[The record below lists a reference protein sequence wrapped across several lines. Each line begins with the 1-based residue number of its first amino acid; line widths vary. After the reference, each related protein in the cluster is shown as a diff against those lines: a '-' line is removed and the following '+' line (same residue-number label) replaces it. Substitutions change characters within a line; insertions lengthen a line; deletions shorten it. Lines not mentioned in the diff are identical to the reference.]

1 MAFLAPLAAGAGTV
15 GATAGAAALAKGA
28 ALAGGSSLATGL
40 AAGTALGAKAS
51 LAAMPALSY
60 AGANVALPALA
71 SKGLAAATP
80 GIFSAAAP
88 ALGGL
93 QSLAGPGLL
102 NTMGMSPLAGL
113 AGTTSM
119 VPTATGLSSLYST
132 VPALTTSPAAS
143 GLLNTL
149 GMSPLGGAQAIIPNA
164 TVAGQTAALEAAK
177 GSIIGSGAQAQTNL
191 ARQLAMDAAK
201 QQAVGSGTQSLINTA
216 NTNASVIDAINR
228 NVAGGAAQGSPG
240 IASAPAPYT
249 PASPIVKGQNFLQ
262 NAGNFFKDPSVD
274 AAIDYAKEHPM
285 ATAGLGLGAY
295 QLLKPKEKAP
305 SKDVALIRPYTFD
318 YNPNAE
324 AYAVS
329 PTTDSSERLYFN
341 PVFTAQTPYEAPGPE
356 YRKAA
361 EGGLMGLAVGG
372 PVETMSAMNAVGS
385 NLMYPQ
391 AQLQTALYS
400 NPTMQRPEP
409 VNVISPSGDA
419 AVGAYTGEQKLAD
432 GGQINLQGTLNVS
445 RDNNGQSGPASVNGY
460 LPVGSGPSMVN
471 QSAPLAMQP
480 EAKPSYEEY
489 LSSRQGGGGRMRA
502 ITHDLPMT
510 REQYEQFN
518 PQRISGPMRPQPF
531 GQAAGIMRALPFAA
545 GGGVSDLGG
554 YSDGGR
560 LLKGPGDG
568 VSDSIP
574 AVIGEKQPARLADGE
589 FVIPA
594 RIVSELGNG
603 STEAGARKLYAM
615 MDRIQKQRGKT
626 VGKGKVAVNSKADK
640 HLPA

>member
-60 AGANVALPALA
+60 AGANVALPTLA

-80 GIFSAAAP
+80 GIFSAATP

-113 AGTTSM
+113 AGTTGM

-132 VPALTTSPAAS
+132 VPALTTSPATG

-201 QQAVGSGTQSLINTA
+201 QQAVGGGTQSLVNTATANANLA
-216 NTNASVIDAINR
+216 NTNANIVNAINQ

-249 PASPIVKGQNFLQ
+249 PASPIIKGQNFLQ

-285 ATAGLGLGAY
+285 ATAAGAYGAY
-295 QLLKPKEKAP
+295 QMLKPDEKKP
-305 SKDVALIRPYTFD
+305 SEKSPGLIRPYEFSRTQR
-318 YNPNAE
+318 PE
-324 AYAVS
+324 AYGVS
-329 PTTDSSERLYFN
+329 PTTDSSERTYFTET
-341 PVFTAQTPYEAPGPE
+341 FTPLTPYEAPGPE
-356 YRKAA
+356 YKKAA
-361 EGGLMGLAVGG
+361 EGGVMGLAVGG
-372 PVETMSAMNAVGS
+372 PVETMAAMNAVGA
-385 NLMYPQ
+385 NTGYPM
-391 AQLQTALYS
+391 AGINTPMYS
-400 NPTMQRPEP
+400 NPMIQRPEAI
-409 VNVISPSGDA
+409 NVLSPSGDA
-419 AVGAYTGEQKLAD
+419 GVGAYSGEPK
-432 GGQINLQGTLNVS
+432 
-445 RDNNGQSGPASVNGY
+445 
-460 LPVGSGPSMVN
+460 
-471 QSAPLAMQP
+471 
-480 EAKPSYEEY
+480 
-489 LSSRQGGGGRMRA
+489 
-502 ITHDLPMT
+502 
-510 REQYEQFN
+510 F
-518 PQRISGPMRPQPF
+518 
-531 GQAAGIMRALPFAA
+531 A
-545 GGGVSDLGG
+545 GGGLSDLGG

-574 AVIGEKQPARLADGE
+574 AVIGERQPARLADGE

-615 MDRIQKQRGKT
+615 MDRVQKARSKT
-626 VGKGKVAVNSKADK
+626 VGKKKVAVNTKADK

>member
-1 MAFLAPLAAGAGTV
+1 MAFLAPLAAGAGTA
-15 GATAGAAALAKGA
+15 ATAGAA
-28 ALAGGSSLATGL
+28 T
-40 AAGTALGAKAS
+40 TALGAGLSAGTILGTKAATTGLLSTMGGGLNALGGMASVLPASAS
-51 LAAMPALSY
+51 LTAAAPT
-60 AGANVALPALA
+60 
-71 SKGLAAATP
+71 LAAK

-93 QSLAGPGLL
+93 KTLAAPGLL

-113 AGTTSM
+113 AGSTSM

-132 VPALTTSPAAS
+132 VPAITTSPAAG

-164 TVAGQTAALEAAK
+164 TVAGQSAALQAAK
-177 GSIIGSGAQAQTNL
+177 GNIIGAGAQAQTNL
-191 ARQLAMDAAK
+191 ARQLATDAAK

-249 PASPIVKGQNFLQ
+249 PASPIIKGQNFLQ
-262 NAGNFFKDPSVD
+262 NAGNFFQNPSVD

-295 QLLKPKEKAP
+295 QLLKPKDKAP
-305 SKDVALIRPYTFD
+305 PERSPGLIRPYTFD

-324 AYAVS
+324 AYATS
-329 PTTDSSERLYFN
+329 PTTDSSERLYFS
-341 PVFTAQTPYEAPGPE
+341 PTFTAQTPYEAPGPE

-361 EGGLMGLAVGG
+361 EGGVMRLAVGG
-372 PVETMSAMNAVGS
+372 PVEQMAALNAVGA
-385 NLMYPQ
+385 NTGYPQ
-391 AQLQTALYS
+391 AGINTPLYS
-400 NPTMQRPEP
+400 NPMIQRPEA

-419 AVGAYTGEQKLAD
+419 GVTAYSGEPK
-432 GGQINLQGTLNVS
+432 
-445 RDNNGQSGPASVNGY
+445 
-460 LPVGSGPSMVN
+460 
-471 QSAPLAMQP
+471 
-480 EAKPSYEEY
+480 
-489 LSSRQGGGGRMRA
+489 
-502 ITHDLPMT
+502 
-510 REQYEQFN
+510 F
-518 PQRISGPMRPQPF
+518 
-531 GQAAGIMRALPFAA
+531 A
-545 GGGVSDLGG
+545 GGGLSTLGG

-574 AVIGEKQPARLADGE
+574 AVIGNRQPARLADGE

-594 RIVSELGNG
+594 RIVSEIGNG

-615 MDRIQKQRGKT
+615 MDRVQKARSKT
-626 VGKGKVAVNSKADK
+626 VGKKKVAVNTRADK